1 MSHKTR
7 FAPSPTGYLH
17 IGGARTA
24 LFSWLHARKH
34 GGRFVLRIEDTD
46 RERSTQESV
55 NAILEGMT
63 WLGLDYDEGPFYQ
76 TDKFERYD
84 EIIKQLMDDGHAYYC
99 YCSKT
104 ELDVMREEQ
113 SANKEK
119 PRYDG
124 RCRHR
129 TEPREGVD
137 PVVRFK
143 NPTEGSVIFDD
154 LVKGKIEVK
163 NSELDDLIIARS
175 DGTPTYN
182 LTVVVDDMDMNIDCV
197 VRGDDHVNN
206 TPRQVNILKALG
218 VEPPQYAH
226 APMILGSD
234 GKRLSKRHG
243 AVSVMQYHEEGY
255 LPEAVAN
262 YLVRLGWSYGDQELF
277 SIDEMIECFEVKD
290 INRAP
295 STFNPEKLQ
304 WINHQYIMKSDPA
317 HVFHHLSYHL
327 GNQGID
333 PTEGPDILEVIE
345 AQRERTKTLVELAE
359 GCTFYYKEFDSY
371 NEKTAKKAFKPEA
384 VEVLNKVKDKLSSIT
399 DWCRETI
406 HEAME
411 QTVAE
416 LDIGFGK
423 LGMPLRLAVTGGA
436 ASPDLDLTVYLVG
449 CDKTLSRI
457 EKAIKYIEE
466 KNPN

>member
-1 MSHKTR
+1 MTQKTR

-34 GGRFVLRIEDTD
+34 AGRFVLRIEDTD

-63 WLGLDYDEGPFYQ
+63 WLGLEYDEGPFYQ
-76 TDKFERYD
+76 TDKFDRYD
-84 EIIKQLMDDGHAYYC
+84 EIIKKLMDEGHAYYC
-99 YCSKT
+99 YCSKD
-104 ELDVMREEQ
+104 ELETMREQ
-113 SANKEK
+113 QMANKEK

-129 TEPREGVD
+129 IEPLAGVD

-143 NPTEGSVIFDD
+143 NPTDGSVVFED

-163 NSELDDLIIARS
+163 NSELDDLIVARS

-182 LTVVVDDMDMNIDCV
+182 LTVVVDDMDMGIDCV

-206 TPRQVNILKALG
+206 TPRQINILKALG

-277 SIDEMIECFEVKD
+277 TIDEMIEYFEVKD

-295 STFNPEKLQ
+295 STFNPEKLM
-304 WINHQYIMKSDPA
+304 WINHQYIMNSDPA

-345 AQRERTKTLVELAE
+345 AQRERTKTLIELAE
-359 GCTFYYKEFDSY
+359 GCRFYYKEFDEY
-371 NEKTAKKAFKPEA
+371 NAKTAKKAFKPEA
-384 VEVLNKVKDKLSSIT
+384 TAVLVNIRDQLKGISDWSRKSI
-399 DWCRETI
+399 
-406 HEAME
+406 HAAME
-411 QTVAE
+411 KTVEE
-416 LDIGFGK
+416 LEIGFGK

-436 ASPDLDLTVYLVG
+436 PSPDLDLTIYLVG

-466 KNPN
+466 KTPK